1 MLMRLHVA
9 QAHPAMQMCRI
20 GLMKIILPV
29 IAVMLCVLAPPVH
42 ASLVAVEGDARDPKN
57 NRLLYREAHLIRRSG
72 DTPVERIVLYR
83 CPNGVVFA
91 RKRVD
96 YRSSAL
102 APEFELVD
110 ARGYRE
116 GLRRE
121 RGQTMLWSGSD
132 AAKSIVG
139 SKTTLVADAGFD
151 EFLRQRWPQL
161 TAGQPQSLA
170 FAVPA
175 LKRSLP
181 FKIRSTGIR
190 GRGDD
195 KVHRFELR
203 LDGLL
208 GALTSAIAVE
218 YDADDR
224 RLRRFTGLTNV
235 RDVRGDQISAQIEF
249 PQPPQPAEAQRWQ
262 AAAEQPLAACALG
275 R

>member
-1 MLMRLHVA
+1 MRLQVVH
-9 QAHPAMQMCRI
+9 AHPATQMRRT
-20 GLMKIILPV
+20 GVMKKIFPV
-29 IAVMLCVLAPPVH
+29 VAVALCVLAPSVR
-42 ASLVAVEGDARDPKN
+42 ASLVAVEGEARDPKN
-57 NRLLYREAHLIRRSG
+57 NRLLYREAHLIRSSG
-72 DTPVERIVLYR
+72 ATPVERIVLYR
-83 CPNGVVFA
+83 CPNGVAFA

-102 APEFELVD
+102 APEFELID

-132 AAKSIVG
+132 AATSIG
-139 SKTTLVADAGFD
+139 APKTTLVADAGFD

-208 GALTSAIAVE
+208 GALMSSIAVE

-235 RDVRGDQISAQIEF
+235 RDVRGEQISAQIEF
-249 PQPPQPAEAQRWQ
+249 PQAPQPAEAQRWQ
-262 AAAEQPLAACALG
+262 AAATQPLAACALG